1 VTDQQLTRSR
11 SSHYPIIIQ
20 TQSPSPKS
28 VSQELFQTSTQEQA
42 SSTPLRYHE
51 KKEEDNILRVD
62 VESVTQTFTFNV
74 PVSQV
79 LLRER
84 EMREATK
91 KAGVAKEQWSAS
103 RLYSLWKTERNQQDD
118 VDITY
123 SGASSQITV
132 RLFPEDAMKDYSLFE
147 WKPWLTSC
155 IREFYKTGSI
165 CIPDDC
171 LGSDLLIALEYL
183 RIITISPKIFVFN
196 SSHPYERIRAWSAYF
211 TKRRTILDWLIR
223 DYRYGGLE
231 IRTYT
236 TTPDSQEGSCDVL
249 LQVKGEMVDILGKS
263 KEDTRL
269 LYKTVH
275 SLFCENDSDQ
285 VITRQV
291 PRKIR
296 HDFRDQL
303 LRFLPHKTKISFELH
318 RVTVTKN
325 GQTER
330 QVRPVLRIEGPS
342 NGEQKKQMAS
352 HIKATMTT
360 STDRPAIAVASPDPN
375 QLPRKVQGQQ
385 QDTTEELRTHQKA
398 AGLKPLSI
406 VNMDQGS
413 VTSALSLSMMM
424 MDDSTMGTIMNDSP
438 VDSSI
443 KQPSHKTT
451 FTSLKP
457 SHNAVKKVPRS
468 TRTSTKR
475 ESDGDSRTLSASDST
490 LSTRTY
496 ERRRQKANHDTPC
509 DSFESLLFTV
519 CDRGVAFCDQMIP
532 TGQLPPSGRS
542 RSPVHDDESTLLSF
556 VFEDETALK
565 ARQANAAS
573 SPNKDIVAALSKDLT
588 YLENAMNAAKIVGD
602 SLYEQMDNVVFQA
615 LDPENSQQQLANFN
629 TRIVQVDSS
638 VNKSIRNTK
647 DSMRLTDQNS
657 VGGGSKD
664 SLLDLSTA
672 SENFK

>member
-1 VTDQQLTRSR
+1 
-11 SSHYPIIIQ
+11 
-20 TQSPSPKS
+20 
-28 VSQELFQTSTQEQA
+28 
-42 SSTPLRYHE
+42 LRYHE
-51 KKEEDNILRVD
+51 QKEGDNILRVD
-62 VESVTQTFTFNV
+62 VESATQTFTFCV
-74 PVSQV
+74 PVSQM
-79 LLRER
+79 LRRER

-103 RLYSLWKTERNQQDD
+103 LLYSLWKRECNQQDD

-123 SGASSQITV
+123 RGASSQITL
-132 RLFPEDAMKDYSLFE
+132 RLSPEDVMKDYSVFE

-155 IREFYKTGSI
+155 IQEFYKTGSI

-183 RIITISPKIFVFN
+183 RIITISPQIFVFN
-196 SSHPYERIRAWSAYF
+196 SPHPYERIRAWSSYF

-223 DYRYGGLE
+223 DYRYGGLG

-285 VITRQV
+285 VLTRQV

-325 GQTER
+325 GQTEK
-330 QVRPVLRIEGPS
+330 QVRPVLRIEDPS
-342 NGEQKKQMAS
+342 NGKQKKQMAS
-352 HIKATMTT
+352 HVKAAI
-360 STDRPAIAVASPDPN
+360 TDSVAVVSPDPN
-375 QLPRKVQGQQ
+375 QLPRKVVQGQQ
-385 QDTTEELRTHQKA
+385 QDTIEELRTHQIA
-398 AGLKPLSI
+398 AGLKPLSF

-413 VTSALSLSMMM
+413 VTSALSLSMV
-424 MDDSTMGTIMNDSP
+424 MDESTMGIIMNNARM
-438 VDSSI
+438 DSSR
-443 KQPSHKTT
+443 KQPSPETT
-451 FTSLKP
+451 STSRKP
-457 SHNAVKKVPRS
+457 SRKAVKKVRRS
-468 TRTSTKR
+468 SRTYTKK
-475 ESDGDSRTLSASDST
+475 ESDGDSRTLSDST

-496 ERRRQKANHDTPC
+496 ERRQQKANRDAPC

-532 TGQLPPSGRS
+532 AGKLPPSGRS
-542 RSPVHDDESTLLSF
+542 GSPVHEAAFPDANDQSTPLSF
-556 VFEDETALK
+556 VSEDGTAVK
-565 ARQANAAS
+565 ARRANAAS
-573 SPNKDIVAALSKDLT
+573 SPNKDVATALSQDLT
-588 YLENAMNAAKIVGD
+588 NLDNAINAVKIVGD
-602 SLYEQMDNVVFQA
+602 SLYKQMDNVVFQA
-615 LDPENSQQQLANFN
+615 LDPENSQQQLASKNK
-629 TRIVQVDSS
+629 RIVQLDSS
-638 VNKSIRNTK
+638 NNKNIRNTK
-647 DSMRLTDQNS
+647 DSMRVSVSITDQNS
-657 VGGGSKD
+657 VGGGSED
-664 SLLDLSTA
+664 SLLDLSA
-672 SENFK
+672 AYDNFK

>member
-1 VTDQQLTRSR
+1 M
-11 SSHYPIIIQ
+11 
-20 TQSPSPKS
+20 
-28 VSQELFQTSTQEQA
+28 
-42 SSTPLRYHE
+42 
-51 KKEEDNILRVD
+51 RVD
-62 VESVTQTFTFNV
+62 VESATQTFTFCV
-74 PVSQV
+74 PVSQM
-79 LLRER
+79 LRRER

-123 SGASSQITV
+123 RRASSQITV
-132 RLFPEDAMKDYSLFE
+132 RLSPEDVMKDYSAFE

-155 IREFYKTGSI
+155 IREFYETGSI
-165 CIPDDC
+165 RIPDDC

-196 SSHPYERIRAWSAYF
+196 SSYPYERIRAWSAYF

-223 DYRYGGLE
+223 DYRYGGLG

-285 VITRQV
+285 VVTRQV
-291 PRKIR
+291 PRTIR

-303 LRFLPHKTKISFELH
+303 LRFLPHRTKISFELH

-325 GQTER
+325 GQTEK

-342 NGEQKKQMAS
+342 NGKQKKQMAS
-352 HIKATMTT
+352 HVKAAMTDSIDIPT
-360 STDRPAIAVASPDPN
+360 IAVASPDPN

-385 QDTTEELRTHQKA
+385 QDTIEELRTNQKA

-413 VTSALSLSMMM
+413 VTSALSLSMIMDESTLGTMM
-424 MDDSTMGTIMNDSP
+424 NNAP
-438 VDSSI
+438 VDSSR
-443 KQPSHKTT
+443 KQPSPKTT
-451 FTSLKP
+451 TSHKP
-457 SHNAVKKVPRS
+457 SRKAAKKVPRR
-468 TRTSTKR
+468 TRTYTKQG
-475 ESDGDSRTLSASDST
+475 SDGDSRAFSASDST

-496 ERRRQKANHDTPC
+496 EKRPQKANHDTPC

-542 RSPVHDDESTLLSF
+542 GSPVREIAFPYANDQSTLLSF
-556 VFEDETALK
+556 VSEGETAVK
-565 ARQANAAS
+565 ARQANVAS
-573 SPNKDIVAALSKDLT
+573 SPNKDIAAALSQDLT
-588 YLENAMNAAKIVGD
+588 NMENAMNAVKIVGG
-602 SLYEQMDNVVFQA
+602 SLYKQMDNVVFQA
-615 LDPENSQQQLANFN
+615 LDPENSQQQLASKK
-629 TRIVQVDSS
+629 TRIVQVDSRIS
-638 VNKSIRNTK
+638 KNIRNTK
-647 DSMRLTDQNS
+647 DSMRVSTSRTDQNS

-664 SLLDLSTA
+664 SLLNLSTA
-672 SENFK
+672 YENFA